1 LNYIQTGKNWIVY
14 KTKTSMKLI
23 TAIALMMLTLPSL
36 AQQYTIENNEVKMNK
51 AISFKTGTDKLEAS
65 SKDALVIIQQL
76 LADKPAITT
85 LRIEGHSDNTGNAA
99 ANQLLTE
106 KRAVAV
112 CKALVAMGVDCKRLL
127 PVGFGGN
134 KPIADNSSP
143 EGKTKNRR
151 INFVIAALRN
161 RMIGGIPADG
171 GGKVAGNACTE

>member
-1 LNYIQTGKNWIVY
+1 
-14 KTKTSMKLI
+14 MKLI
-23 TAIALMMLTLPSL
+23 TAIALLVSALPAM
-36 AQQYTIENNEVKMNK
+36 AQSYTIENNEVKMDK
-51 AISFKTGTDKLEAS
+51 VISFKTGTDKLESS
-65 SKDALVIIQQL
+65 SKEALIIIQKIMT
-76 LADKPAITT
+76 DKPAIST

-143 EGKTKNRR
+143 EGKTANRR
-151 INFVIAALRN
+151 TSFVIAALRN
-161 RMIGGIPADG
+161 RMIGGMPADG
-171 GGKVAGNACTE
+171 GGKVAGDACPGQ